1 MARPVAAVGFTSLQT
16 DMIEVRQLK
25 HQYPQA
31 EPMVFP
37 DFILPKGASVVMVGE
52 SGSGKTTLLHL
63 LAGLLKPSSGRVS
76 VLGTELGLL
85 SEKELDR
92 FRARHFGFVFQ
103 QLHLIR
109 ALNVRENVM
118 LTNALSGHK
127 PREKE
132 AERMLQRLGLWDQRS
147 KRIDTLSHGQAQ
159 RVAIARAILHQ
170 PDVLFADEPTSS
182 LDDRHCQ
189 QVIDLLA
196 EVAAEHQSLLIIA
209 SHDQRVK
216 STFRQIIQL

>member
-1 MARPVAAVGFTSLQT
+1 
-16 DMIEVRQLK
+16 
-25 HQYPQA
+25 
-31 EPMVFP
+31 MVFP